1 MSKKKLMQAG
11 VLAAMIT
18 GLLMYL
24 IFFHAWMLIMG
35 IIVCAIFVLIFFLVV
50 LVWTKGAILPNP
62 YAHCRVVL
70 EKRGKEDELTDYFAK
85 EEEQK

>member
-1 MSKKKLMQAG
+1 MSKKQLMQAG
-11 VLAAMIT
+11 VLAAIIT

-24 IFFHAWMLIMG
+24 IFFHGWILIMG
-35 IIVCAIFVLIFFLVV
+35 ICTLGIFACIFFIVA
-50 LVWTKGAILPNP
+50 LVWTKGAIIPNP